1 MRNDRVIARKLRHL
15 KMIPDVART
24 GGFAEEK
31 KRRALTRR
39 LIVNFD
45 ISISD
50 KKHLSLPAPK
60 LHYDR
65 RKENAMRWVWRLTL
79 FRVL

>member
-1 MRNDRVIARKLRHL
+1 
-15 KMIPDVART
+15 
-24 GGFAEEK
+24 
-31 KRRALTRR
+31 

-45 ISISD
+45 SSISD

-65 RKENAMRWVWRLTL
+65 PKENAMRWVWRLTL

>member
-1 MRNDRVIARKLRHL
+1 MRDHPVIAGKLRYL
-15 KMIPDVART
+15 EIIPDISGT
-24 GGFAEEK
+24 SGFAEEK

-39 LIVNFD
+39 LIVDFD

>member
-1 MRNDRVIARKLRHL
+1 
-15 KMIPDVART
+15 MIPDVART
-24 GGFAEEK
+24 GGFAEK
-31 KRRALTRR
+31 KRRALTR